1 MAEWS
6 SNSLSFPFGEPS
18 PSPTTTFPRLN
29 DSLPFQNGHFSSSFS
44 SSLSSPI
51 WGGGAWQ
58 AQNCGACE
66 ANTRQYRLPGSS
78 HWVAA
83 RPSSLSSCLPSWPHL
98 PPPATA
104 HPSWPIHPK
113 GSTKNATNLALG
125 LCSYSECS
133 NLLLLLTNTQSQ
145 LKILDIQHN

>member
-51 WGGGAWQ
+51 WGEGRGRPKTAGPVRPIRGSTGCQGAAIGWLGGQ
-58 AQNCGACE
+58 AASRR
-66 ANTRQYRLPGSS
+66 A
-78 HWVAA
+78 
-83 RPSSLSSCLPSWPHL
+83 WPHL
-98 PPPATA
+98 PQRPP
-104 HPSWPIHPK
+104 PIRRGPFTPK
-113 GSTKNATNLALG
+113 VPPKTQPTWHSA
-125 LCSYSECS
+125 SSPYSECR
-133 NLLLLLTNTQSQ
+133 NLLPLLTNTRSQ

>member
-1 MAEWS
+1 MELELTLLSIRRTLSVPHHNLPPPQRFTAVSKWPFLFLLLFF
-6 SNSLSFPFGEPS
+6 SLFPN
-18 PSPTTTFPRLN
+18 L
-29 DSLPFQNGHFSSSFS
+29 
-44 SSLSSPI
+44 
-51 WGGGAWQ
+51 GGGAWQ

-98 PPPATA
+98 PPPTTA

-125 LCSYSECS
+125 LCSYSECL